1 MKKVII
7 AILVLMSTHL
17 YAGEKLITTE
27 LLDEAQ
33 NSLKE
38 AYESGCEV
46 TSSYEY
52 YKAVVYYDIAKLESS
67 KLNVTLGKAAA
78 LESIKWSLKAIS
90 KRYLSEGK
98 NAK

>member
-1 MKKVII
+1 MKKFIV
-7 AILVLMSTHL
+7 ASLLVLASNL
-17 YAGEKLITTE
+17 FAGEKLITTE

-33 NSLKE
+33 SSLKE
-38 AYESGCEV
+38 AYETGCETLV
-46 TSSYEY
+46 PYEY

-90 KRYLSEGK
+90 KRYALEEK
-98 NAK
+98 NDK

>member
-1 MKKVII
+1 MRKFII
-7 AILVLMSTHL
+7 ASLLVLVSNVF
-17 YAGEKLITTE
+17 AGEKLITTE

-38 AYESGCEV
+38 AYEMGCETLV
-46 TSSYEY
+46 SYEY

-67 KLNVTLGKAAA
+67 KLNVNLGRAAA

-90 KRYLSEGK
+90 KRYVSEGK
-98 NAK
+98 NDK